1 MAKTDLTDPT
11 DRTAVLSLPPSQDN
25 YDTNFKSLSRALDKG
40 GVVFCCFPGRGFFLL
55 SISSARDKAVP
66 EGFLTPFRGE
76 NYFQDKLYRLHS
88 GNHWP

>member
-40 GVVFCCFPGRGFFLL
+40 GVVFSLCPGRGFCLL
-55 SISSARDKAVP
+55 SISSARDKSVP
-66 EGFLTPFRGE
+66 EGFPNTLQGRNLFSGITILAQSR
-76 NYFQDKLYRLHS
+76 KLLA
-88 GNHWP
+88 